1 MVEVVVLVVFLDG
14 RVAGR
19 PLRLRLVVGAHCPA
33 LFALGLGG
41 HFHAAV
47 GRIYHAHNALGVMV
61 DDLDDLHSTAGFST
75 SAA

>member
-1 MVEVVVLVVFLDG
+1 MVEVVVLVVLLDG

-19 PLRLRLVVGAHCPA
+19 PLGLRLVVGAHCPA
-33 LFALGLGG
+33 FVALGLGG

-61 DDLDDLHSTAGFST
+61 NDLDNLHSTVGFST
-75 SAA
+75 FAA